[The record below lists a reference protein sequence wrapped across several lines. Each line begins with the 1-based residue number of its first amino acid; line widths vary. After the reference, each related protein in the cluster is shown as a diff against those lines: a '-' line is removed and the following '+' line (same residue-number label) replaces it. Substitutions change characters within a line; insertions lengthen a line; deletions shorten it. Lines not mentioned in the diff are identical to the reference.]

1 VSARA
6 AIAVLAV
13 LAVVGLLTF
22 GLLSKG
28 SSGIAVGEAA
38 PASPLPQLEGG
49 GSGSLADYRGRWV
62 LVNFWASWCGP
73 CREEAPALEKF
84 QRRHGGPGFTVVGI
98 DSRDLSGD
106 GRAFVKRYGLSYP
119 QLRDG
124 DGATAHD
131 FGTTGV
137 PENYLID
144 PDGKVRLLVRGP
156 VNAEYLDG
164 QVAPLLPDAGQ
175 S

>member
-13 LAVVGLLTF
+13 LAVVGLLTV

-28 SSGIAVGEAA
+28 SSRIAVGEAA

-49 GSGSLADYRGRWV
+49 GNGSLADYRGRWV
-62 LVNFWASWCGP
+62 LVNIWASWCVP
-73 CREEAPALEKF
+73 CREEAPALEEF
-84 QRRHGGPGFTVVGI
+84 QRRHGDGGFTVLGI

-106 GRAFVKRYGLSYP
+106 GRAFVRRFGLSYP

-124 DGATAHD
+124 NGDTAHD

-144 PDGKVRLLVRGP
+144 PEGKVRLVIVGP
-156 VNAEYLDG
+156 VDKEYLDDE
-164 QVAPLLPDAGQ
+164 VAPLLPDAGK